1 MKRPGVRDR
10 RPRGI
15 VAALSSVARR
25 LSAATLL
32 ASAVGASAGEAGAPA
47 LRDRLRGERAHAEA
61 QYTEAEHAC
70 RARFAVSGCLQT
82 AGARRR
88 EALTRLRQQEVEIDT
103 AERRERAAARRARV
117 EAKTGAASASAVAGP
132 GAEPAW
138 PEPRHGASGAAGT
151 GASTAGDPVPTD
163 IPATP
168 RKALRLAA
176 SAPSATSPR
185 PSRSPRP
192 TVDQSPQEAA
202 ERAAFE
208 RKQRQAAAH
217 REAIERRNA
226 EAAKSDK
233 PAAPLPGPD
242 GSAR

>member
-1 MKRPGVRDR
+1 MKRPCVRDR

-15 VAALSSVARR
+15 VAALSGVARR

-32 ASAVGASAGEAGAPA
+32 ASAVGASAVEAGAPA

-70 RARFAVSGCLQT
+70 RARFAVSGCLQN

-88 EALTRLRQQEVEIDT
+88 EALTRLRQQDVEIDT
-103 AERRERAAARRARV
+103 AERRERAAARRARI

-132 GAEPAW
+132 GGERAW
-138 PEPRHGASGAAGT
+138 PEPRHGVSGAAGT
-151 GASTAGDPVPTD
+151 GASTASDPVPPD

-168 RKALRLAA
+168 RKVLRPAA
-176 SAPSATSPR
+176 SAPSPR

-192 TVDQSPQEAA
+192 SVDRSPQEAA
-202 ERAAFE
+202 ERTAFE

-217 REAIERRNA
+217 REAVERRNA
-226 EAAKSDK
+226 ETAKNAK

-242 GSAR
+242 ASAR